1 MDQIRDEKNTD
12 GNWIEGVS
20 IKEGMERLSER
31 EKLILTMRFFDGRTQ
46 MEVAE
51 EIGISQAQVSRL
63 EKAALKHL
71 RRFLATS

>member
-31 EKLILTMRFFDGRTQ
+31 ETDSDH
-46 MEVAE
+46 A
-51 EIGISQAQVSRL
+51 
-63 EKAALKHL
+63 
-71 RRFLATS
+71 FL